1 MAIKKVLSLLILVC
15 FFTKANAQI
24 KINEYSV
31 SNTTKFTGTTYLDN
45 QGNYPDWI
53 ELYNPS
59 TSSVSISNL
68 YLSNNRND
76 LTLFQLPATASIT
89 ANGFLRIWCSGKGA
103 GASNATNI
111 HTNFELTQCIGDS
124 IFLSNGTTII
134 DTVGLALTQ
143 SNHSRGRLP
152 DGASTWKLFAT
163 PTPTATNAGQTAYID
178 YVATPVMG
186 PAAGFL
192 TGANSISL
200 SCPTPSVTKIFYSLN
215 GSEPTVASPQY
226 TAALTLTTTTVVR
239 AMATTTIMGYLPS
252 FFETN
257 TYFINENINSNFG
270 VVSVSGASTLKG
282 MLNATS
288 ASTTS
293 LATHFE
299 YFENGQLKTETYGF
313 ATKNT
318 PDITSPS
325 PIIQHGIDYETADD
339 YGYNNAIKHQFFSDT
354 KQGTSSRIDFEH
366 LLLKAAGDDN
376 YPNDTTSINNK
387 RDTIHTNIRD
397 VFAQTFALSNNLH
410 IDGRRNKYT
419 VLFVN
424 GKYNGIYDLR
434 EAVDADYL
442 KYYYNVNTDS
452 IDNIST
458 INNALVANN
467 GSSAD
472 WTSLYNYIKTKSMTN
487 VTFYTY
493 VENRLDF
500 SSLIDYMIYN
510 SYMVNA
516 DFITNNVALWKT
528 SNKLGTQTKWKF
540 AMVNMDNVYD
550 IQTPSPSITTS
561 VTTDPCAY
569 QTNYGDT
576 SNTSTTGYA
585 AIVTRLMTNP
595 KFRDLYVNRF
605 SELLKT
611 TLNCTKLNAYLT
623 YLETLI
629 KPEMTRH
636 IDSLGGSLAS
646 IQQWQKN
653 IDTLHSRISE
663 RCKNIESKMLNCYN
677 VSGPYNLHITVDPP
691 ECVAEVTVDSL
702 KSQSFAWDV
711 SYFGNVNVKLKQRL
725 IDTANYEFSHWEFAH
740 HITNPLKPKDS
751 LSILLISNDD
761 IIVHYSPKIIE
772 AAFPSGFSPNGDGQN
787 DFLNIVGTKNV
798 KNYTV
803 EIWNRWGQL
812 VFSSNDIKNGWDGN
826 YKGSPSPTGVYAF
839 VVKYTDGLDV
849 DQLKKGNVTLIR

>member
-15 FFTKANAQI
+15 FVFKANAQV

-31 SNTTKFTGTTYLDN
+31 SNTTNFAGTNFPDN
-45 QGNYPDWI
+45 QGNTPDWI

-59 TSSVSISNL
+59 TSTVSISNL
-68 YLSNNRND
+68 YLSNSATD
-76 LTLFQLPATASIT
+76 LTLFKLPTTASLT
-89 ANGFLRIWCSGKGA
+89 ANGFLRIWCSGKGT

-111 HTNFELTQCIGDS
+111 HTNFELTQCIGDK
-124 IFLSNGTTII
+124 IFLSDGTTVV
-134 DTVGLALTQ
+134 DSLSLQLTQ
-143 SNHSRGRLP
+143 SNHSRGRKP
-152 DGASTWKLFAT
+152 DGAPGWKLFAA
-163 PTPTATNAGQTAYID
+163 PSPASTNTVATAYID
-178 YVATPVMG
+178 YVATPQMG
-186 PAAGFL
+186 ITSGFY
-192 TGANSISL
+192 TGNQSLSL
-200 SCPTPSVTKIFYSLN
+200 SCPTPSVTKIYYTLN
-215 GSEPTVASPQY
+215 GSEPLVSSPQF
-226 TAALTLTTTTVVR
+226 TAALTLTATTVVR
-239 AMATTTIMGYLPS
+239 AMATTTITGYLQS

-257 TYFINENINSNFG
+257 TYFINETINSNFG
-270 VVSVSGASTLKG
+270 VVSVSGAPTLKG
-282 MLNATS
+282 MLNGAAVGTN
-288 ASTTS
+288 S

-299 YFENGQLKTETYGF
+299 YFDGGTLKTETYGIVRKT
-313 ATKNT
+313 TK
-318 PDITSPS
+318 DIIGQSNV
-325 PIIQHGIDYETADD
+325 QHGADYETADD
-339 YGYNNAIKHQFFSDT
+339 YGYNNAIKNKFFADA
-354 KQGTSSRIDFEH
+354 KQGVSSRVDFEH
-366 LLLKAAGDDN
+366 LLLKAAGEDN
-376 YPNDTTSINNK
+376 YPNDTTSNSNK

-397 VFAQTFALSNNLH
+397 VFAQTFALTNDLH
-410 IDGRRNKYT
+410 VDGRRNKYT
-419 VLFVN
+419 ILFVN

-434 EAVDADYL
+434 EAFDADYL
-442 KYYYNVNTDS
+442 NYYYNVEKDS

-458 INNALVANN
+458 VAGALQANN
-467 GSSAD
+467 GSTAD
-472 WTSLYNYIKTKSMTN
+472 WTALYNYIKTNSMTN
-487 VTFYTY
+487 VTFYNY
-493 VENRLDF
+493 VENKLDF

-516 DFITNNVALWKT
+516 DFVTNNVALWKT

-550 IQTPSPSITTS
+550 TKSPKSISTSSITN
-561 VTTDPCAY
+561 DPCVY
-569 QTNYGDT
+569 QNELSAAGQN
-576 SNTSTTGYA
+576 SGYA
-585 AIVTRLMTNP
+585 EIITRLMTNP

-611 TLNCTKLNAYLT
+611 TLNCTKLNAHLT

-636 IDSLGGSLAS
+636 IDSLGGSLAT

-653 IDTLHSRISE
+653 IDTLHFRISQ
-663 RCKNIESKMLNCYN
+663 RCANIESKMLNCYN
-677 VSGPYNLHITVDPP
+677 LSGPYNLHITVDPP

-702 KSQSFAWDV
+702 KSQNFAWDV
-711 SYFGNVNVKLKQRL
+711 KYFGNVNVKLKQRL

-740 HITNPLKPKDS
+740 HITTPLKPKDS
-751 LSILLISNDD
+751 LSILLIANDD

-812 VFSSNDIKNGWDGN
+812 VYSSNDIKTGWDGN

-839 VVKYTDGLDV
+839 VVKYTDGHDE
-849 DQLKKGNVTLIR
+849 DQIKKGNVTLLR